1 MFFGNEKDSS
11 REPVIENVTR
21 AMLCTGDKIQVFHLE
36 MKGGTVV
43 PEHYHPNEQAGYVVK
58 GKFEAVIGD
67 ERGMLNAGSYFRIPG
82 NVPHSGFVH
91 EDTVLID
98 IYSPPR

>member
-1 MFFGNEKDSS
+1 MFFGNEKDKA
-11 REPVIENVTR
+11 REIVIEGVTR
-21 AMLCTGDKIQVFHLE
+21 GLLSTGEKIQVFQLE
-36 MKGGTVV
+36 MKGGTAV
-43 PEHYHPNEQAGYVVK
+43 PEHFHSSEQAGYIFQ

-67 ERGMLNAGSYFRIPG
+67 ERGMLEKGSYFKIPS

-91 EDTVLID
+91 EDTILID